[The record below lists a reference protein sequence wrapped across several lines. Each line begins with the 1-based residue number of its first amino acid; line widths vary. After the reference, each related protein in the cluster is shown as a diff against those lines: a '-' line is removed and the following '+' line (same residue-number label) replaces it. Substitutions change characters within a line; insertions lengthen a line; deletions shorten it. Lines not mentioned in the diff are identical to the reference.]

1 MDICHVGHIL
11 QDFFGRPAFLTVSGQ
26 LNAEIYATALCDVR
40 TCLDYPVSS
49 PLLYILVLI
58 SCQVLSYVLI

>member
-40 TCLDYPVSS
+40 TCLDCPVSS
-49 PLLYILVLI
+49 PLLYILV
-58 SCQVLSYVLI
+58 